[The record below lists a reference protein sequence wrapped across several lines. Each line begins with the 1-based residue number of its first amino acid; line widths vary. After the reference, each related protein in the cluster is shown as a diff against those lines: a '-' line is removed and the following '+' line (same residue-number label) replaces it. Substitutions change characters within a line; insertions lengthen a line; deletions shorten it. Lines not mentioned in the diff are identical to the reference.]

1 MKKIGLLFIL
11 LITSSIV
18 YAMDN
23 PAIIQLFQLVKEREV
38 NIEAVEQLLRQHP
51 NIVNCKDTRQFA
63 PLHYACRGKGTDIV
77 NVLLKRGA
85 DVKSINSLGS
95 TPLCEAAV
103 QGDLEVVQ
111 SLITAGSEVNF
122 ANGKALQLAKQS
134 RCGEHHAIKELL
146 AELTEKEFQGNLPSL
161 NPQKG

>member
-1 MKKIGLLFIL
+1 
-11 LITSSIV
+11 
-18 YAMDN
+18 MDN
-23 PAIIQLFQLVKEREV
+23 PAVTCLFQMVKEREV
-38 NIEAVEQLLRQHP
+38 DVEGVEQLLRQHP
-51 NIVNCKDTRQFA
+51 NIVNCKDGRQFA

-85 DVKSINSLGS
+85 DVTSVNCLGS

-103 QGDLEVVQ
+103 QGNLEVVQ
-111 SLITAGSEVNF
+111 LLINAKSDVNF

-146 AELTEKEFQGNLPSL
+146 AELTEKEFQGSLPSL